1 MELVFNKQEDFF
13 VAEFSVSADFNL
25 HIERAETGFI
35 QIKQR
40 TTPSGEYDYIKGLN
54 ITQNNLVLDY
64 DFSSIVYPKYIKIVS
79 KTEPTMAE
87 VTCPDGEVTIVEQKP
102 KTITFK
108 IDDEE
113 YSAEAGM
120 TWLEWCNSE
129 YNTGGYYGTY
139 ASIGGGNVPDYVFIS
154 KDGNSWIYKGVV
166 KDNVAVKVE
175 DIIENETQY
184 SYIQFEI

>member
-1 MELVFNKQEDFF
+1 MELIFSKNEEGF
-13 VAEFSVSADFNL
+13 VAEFSVTNAFNL
-25 HIERAETGFI
+25 HIEREEVGFI

-40 TTPSGEYDYIKGLN
+40 TTTEGKYDYIKGLN
-54 ITQNNLVLDY
+54 ITQNNEVIDY
-64 DFSSIVYPKYIKIVS
+64 DFSGVIYPKFIKIVS
-79 KTEPTMAE
+79 KVEPTMAE

-108 IDDEE
+108 IEDEE

-129 YNTGGYYGTY
+129 YDTGGYYDTY
-139 ASIGGGNVPDYVFIS
+139 ASFSGENIPDYAFIS
-154 KDGNSWIYKGVV
+154 KESNSRIYKGVV

-175 DIIENETQY
+175 DIIENGTQY
-184 SYIQFEI
+184 SYIQFE